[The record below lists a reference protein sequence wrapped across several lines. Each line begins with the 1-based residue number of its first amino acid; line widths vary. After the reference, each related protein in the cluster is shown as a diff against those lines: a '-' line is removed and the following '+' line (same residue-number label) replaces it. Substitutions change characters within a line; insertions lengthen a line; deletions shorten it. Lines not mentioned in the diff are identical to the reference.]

1 MTGKDFLNV
10 FARDVLDPIAKKWN
24 EWLDWVASAM
34 TYTTDCLGPH
44 DDGTVPDKSEM
55 DPVLEGM
62 NEIIRVGEL
71 IPSADYLAEGARELI
86 DAIRDFSEGYVAED
100 LDRMNAGWVVLR
112 DVVGRTHPEVL
123 ERSPKDVSDFR
134 WLTGSGSSEEVWND
148 SMKDLTEGMY
158 ELVELSKTGSLN
170 GEAMEPI
177 LVKLMSAMYGFE
189 ELAEND
195 YEPAI
200 TGPLGRNTREV
211 IEGYA
216 NSQGER
222 VEAGMTAIL
231 DQLAAMYDAPE

>member
-1 MTGKDFLNV
+1 MFRRRRKPSNEDMTGKDFLNA

-112 DVVGRTHPEVL
+112 DVVGRPIQRFSNGRRRT
-123 ERSPKDVSDFR
+123 SA
-134 WLTGSGSSEEVWND
+134 TSG
-148 SMKDLTEGMY
+148 
-158 ELVELSKTGSLN
+158 GSLVAVRLKRS
-170 GEAMEPI
+170 G
-177 LVKLMSAMYGFE
+177 
-189 ELAEND
+189 
-195 YEPAI
+195 
-200 TGPLGRNTREV
+200 T
-211 IEGYA
+211 
-216 NSQGER
+216 
-222 VEAGMTAIL
+222 TASRTL
-231 DQLAAMYDAPE
+231 LKECTSWSN